1 MALPLP
7 ELGIEVVDP
16 ADCFGVGD
24 LAEVSM
30 IGRKVR
36 VPEEV

>member
-7 ELGIEVVDP
+7 EFGIEVVEA
-16 ADCFGVGD
+16 ADCFGVGG

-36 VPEEV
+36 APEEV